1 MKYTKCGCE
10 RDELTTKML
19 SMMETEPKEDDDIEM
34 AMGAIAKCL
43 KKDLQEDKIDAA
55 VDELNEV
62 VARHLCQARERKAG
76 YKRPSPVATAT
87 TPPPPPPPPPPPAY
101 SQLPQMPPLQ
111 RMDQSFTYDAM
122 NNTTFQNL

>member
-10 RDELTTKML
+10 CDELTTKML
-19 SMMETEPKEDDDIEM
+19 SMMETQPKEDEKIEM

-43 KKDLQEDKIDAA
+43 KKGLQEDEIDAA

-62 VARHLCQARERKAG
+62 VARHLHQAKERKAG

-87 TPPPPPPPPPPPAY
+87 APAPPPTY
-101 SQLPQMPPLQ
+101 SCHKCLHFRGWTNHSLMMP
-111 RMDQSFTYDAM
+111 
-122 NNTTFQNL
+122 